1 MTVLELVD
9 RERARLRRMHL
20 VVGFALAIGATC
32 LVLALGASALGSA
45 RWMTLPRPVPFLVW
59 LLIIAAD
66 IAVAL
71 WTARQL
77 DRRATRSSVAAA
89 IEREQEMR
97 AGALRGVIEV
107 ANSGA
112 LGRRAAAAVKEKLT
126 PAGPR
131 LAPRERRGVRRG
143 VLQAAAVA
151 VVAVLAL
158 GWTAPKFDDGMLA
171 IIRPVHAWQGTLLPR
186 IAFRNLPPEV
196 LRGEVLHL

>member
-9 RERARLRRMHL
+9 RERARLRRLHVL
-20 VVGFALAIGATC
+20 VGVALAIGATC
-32 LVLALGASALGSA
+32 LVLAIGASLLGGA
-45 RWMTLPRPVPFLVW
+45 RWMSLPRPVPFLVW
-59 LLIIAAD
+59 LALLAAD
-66 IAVAL
+66 AAVVW
-71 WTARQL
+71 WTIRRLAT
-77 DRRATRSSVAAA
+77 RATRNSVAAA
-89 IEREQEMR
+89 IEREQLLR

-107 ANSGA
+107 ADSGA
-112 LGRRAAAAVKEKLT
+112 LGRRAAAAVSEKLK